1 MYITELKNKRLLYW
15 GGYKNTTIPKMLRE
29 VFDPNNQG
37 PSGGGYGFQAPIV
50 PQNTHTTYTPP
61 TVTPGNIP
69 LTVTFT
75 NTSIGEDL
83 TYLWNFGDGS
93 TSTALNPTHIYNIA
107 GTYTVKLTVT
117 NVRGSNTKTVTG
129 AITATSTTPPI
140 HFDEEFDFLDPDSFP
155 DSSHG
160 HTEDLDEDMLDEDYG
175 GS

>member
-50 PQNTHTTYTPP
+50 PQTTQYSEPPP

-129 AITATSTTPPI
+129 AITATGTGNVPSN
-140 HFDEEFDFLDPDSFP
+140 S
-155 DSSHG
+155 
-160 HTEDLDEDMLDEDYG
+160 DLPLIV
-175 GS
+175 